1 MTNRELV
8 LSERVRAWLRAGRP
22 SEVAQAWRRLALY
35 GIPASVTLAWLV
47 VMLATGS
54 LGRALD
60 HWQSTLTM
68 IFGSFLAGSSPAGG
82 GAVAFPIF
90 TKVLEVPA
98 PVARTFTL
106 SIQAVGMTA
115 AAAIMLLARRP
126 LEPRVIATGLLA
138 GGAGFVTGLL
148 LLADA
153 DTPFWEPTIPASYV
167 KVTFTLT
174 LVSVSYIMFVS
185 LRAQGH
191 DHGAPRIPHWNW
203 RVWTGLIVAT
213 FLGGVISMLIGTG
226 VNVLLF
232 LFAVTMAG
240 LHPRVGVASSIVT
253 MAGLSVLGLVV
264 LGIAHGQLDVELA
277 ASGHVVAVGGEA
289 VSPLPADR
297 YDLLGLWIAAI
308 PVVVWGAPLGT
319 YVVHLLAEHRLIAF
333 VGVLAGTEVVSTFIL
348 LDDLR
353 SDPALIAYAVGGLV
367 TVLVGVRLLRRYRRE
382 ILDLP
387 AAEPPAELAG
397 GGAGGGG

>member
-1 MTNRELV
+1 MRSGT
-8 LSERVRAWLRAGRP
+8 
-22 SEVAQAWRRLALY
+22 
-35 GIPASVTLAWLV
+35 PASVTLAWLI

-82 GAVAFPIF
+82 DTVAFPVF

-174 LVSVSYIMFVS
+174 LASVSYIMFVS

-264 LGIAHGQLDVELA
+264 LGDRARPARRRAGREWARRGRGRRGGRRRLGGVAQQAGVDPLGEPAMRAGQPPHRARGAPGDA
-277 ASGHVVAVGGEA
+277 AQAR
-289 VSPLPADR
+289 DR
-297 YDLLGLWIAAI
+297 VQRGPDR
-308 PVVVWGAPLGT
+308 PRRPPPEPLGT
-319 YVVHLLAEHRLIAF
+319 ARPALVEAGEEAVERRRRCPPEPGDEERDGRQHPADVAAETPQLDPS
-333 VGVLAGTEVVSTFIL
+333 GAGTKRAERARPHEFT
-348 LDDLR
+348 
-353 SDPALIAYAVGGLV
+353 AAA
-367 TVLVGVRLLRRYRRE
+367 TRL
-382 ILDLP
+382 
-387 AAEPPAELAG
+387 
-397 GGAGGGG
+397 GAGSARA